1 MKERSLK
8 DSSGTIYIVKDFVKK
23 RHDARKAIHVK
34 CIDSSGTETKANIYA
49 VIKLIVIITKIL
61 IHHLT
66 SNTIIKKT
74 AIPQH
79 SGQNTITIH

>member
-23 RHDARKAIHVK
+23 RDDARKAIHVK

-49 VIKLIVIITKIL
+49 VIKLIIDYHENTDPSFDINNYQDATTQRDKIR
-61 IHHLT
+61 
-66 SNTIIKKT
+66 
-74 AIPQH
+74 
-79 SGQNTITIH
+79 